1 MRFIIWAEVKHMK
14 TTAQKPGEEKWKEV
28 DCWEALV
35 RPVSEVVTYSLKVDC
50 YLKGCNTNPQD
61 TTKITTE

>member
-1 MRFIIWAEVKHMK
+1 MGRSETYENNSTKAGR
-14 TTAQKPGEEKWKEV
+14 GEMEGSI
-28 DCWEALV
+28 LLGSSL
-35 RPVSEVVTYSLKVDC
+35 RQVSEVVTYSLKVDC